1 MAEQITLGDI
11 TIAMTRKQVKH
22 VHLSVHPPNGRV
34 TMVVPQATRLAAARA
49 YAISKL
55 RWIRDQREKLR
66 TQPRELPAHS

>member
-11 TIAMTRKQVKH
+11 TIALTRKQVKH

-49 YAISKL
+49 YAIS
-55 RWIRDQREKLR
+55 
-66 TQPRELPAHS
+66 

>member
-11 TIAMTRKQVKH
+11 TIALTRKQVKH

-55 RWIRDQREKLR
+55 
-66 TQPRELPAHS
+66 